1 MRQYYHIT
9 SLPYHPQDKKG
20 LTLLCLF
27 TTLLQLLRVQ
37 GLGRAETG
45 RESGKS
51 EAHYCPLFYEA
62 KPVSHRP
69 QGRVTDQTE
78 WT

>member
-20 LTLLCLF
+20 LTLLRLF

-37 GLGRAETG
+37 G
-45 RESGKS
+45 ESGKS